1 MSMML
6 ESAELL
12 PPEHPLKTE
21 NAMTPADA
29 KSDLN
34 VYMAVWKVP
43 DYGFNGVSVSDCVKT
58 PIDDLVYLY
67 QGE

>member
-1 MSMML
+1 MML
-6 ESAELL
+6 EAAELVL
-12 PPEHPLKTE
+12 SEHPLKTE
-21 NAMTPADA
+21 SAMTPADA

-34 VYMAVWKVP
+34 VFMAVWHVP
-43 DYGFNGVSVSDCVKT
+43 DYGFDGMSVSDCVKT